1 MHSISKLPMTLL
13 LSNDSCCCGA
23 VPGFY
28 ITQHIGKSQSCFWPL
43 ITAALQHIRL
53 LLWANIQECW
63 APDFVFIAVQHRML
77 TNFSVI
83 TYLNATLHALSC
95 SYSVGKKKVKSKHT
109 YWHQNCDESVKKK
122 NQFSEF
128 DFAQRLQQTCYESIW
143 SRSIRHPSYNVL
155 VPALRFFFFYLVQSH
170 FVVFQP
176 LPSHILCLWLS
187 LDFSQTDKLISFIHT

>member
-63 APDFVFIAVQHRML
+63 ASDFVFIAVQHRML

-122 NQFSEF
+122 KSIFRIWF
-128 DFAQRLQQTCYESIW
+128 CAAATADVLWVHLESFN
-143 SRSIRHPSYNVL
+143 SPSIL
-155 VPALRFFFFYLVQSH
+155 
-170 FVVFQP
+170 
-176 LPSHILCLWLS
+176 
-187 LDFSQTDKLISFIHT
+187 